1 MLVVSTAVYH
11 FGSLKTSAPSAKVWC
26 LCNLEELI
34 RKPLLSFIMAE
45 SGMNYELFCIGFVL
59 GSLYMDAKEDM
70 INETNVLLREEKPNL
85 KGSSNILVM

>member
-1 MLVVSTAVYH
+1 
-11 FGSLKTSAPSAKVWC
+11 
-26 LCNLEELI
+26 
-34 RKPLLSFIMAE
+34 MAE
-45 SGMNYELFCIGFVL
+45 SGMNYELFCISSVL

>member
-1 MLVVSTAVYH
+1 
-11 FGSLKTSAPSAKVWC
+11 
-26 LCNLEELI
+26 
-34 RKPLLSFIMAE
+34 MAE

-85 KGSSNILVM
+85 KGSSNIIREKSMIVVHCFGTL